1 MHGAKRR
8 EKLSVSDTRFFG
20 SCQPAGAPR
29 GTTMASH
36 DTHPRHH
43 LPAWAA
49 SYDVRLSLIVAACLL
64 VEAVVAK
71 EVLDVEL
78 DYFSQLAALWV
89 FIAYLVTGRHD
100 RSTARAFALAAVLV
114 TAAVL
119 GLYAL

>member
-1 MHGAKRR
+1 
-8 EKLSVSDTRFFG
+8 
-20 SCQPAGAPR
+20 
-29 GTTMASH
+29 MASQ
-36 DTHPRHH
+36 DTHPRHQ

-71 EVLDVEL
+71 EVLDVKL

-100 RSTARAFALAAVLV
+100 KSAARAFALAAVLV